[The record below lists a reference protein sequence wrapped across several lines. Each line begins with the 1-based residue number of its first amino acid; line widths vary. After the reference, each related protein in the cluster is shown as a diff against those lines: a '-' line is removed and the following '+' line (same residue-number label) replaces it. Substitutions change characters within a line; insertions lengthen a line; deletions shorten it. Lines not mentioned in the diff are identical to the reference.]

1 MRIRAIGL
9 ALFLATLLSA
19 APVLNS
25 GIAGAGGVVPG
36 QPQSQAQRSAREA
49 LIARAKSF
57 ELNTPY
63 VAPPGDPLEHEASG
77 FAKVMC
83 SAVFVT
89 GLDPDYAAQ
98 NIGGFTGPFEVRANF
113 GKPEVDRAN
122 KTVTVTVPSGVKRI
136 ARYVGSQG
144 CVTLPTGKDSLNFK
158 PVRVTSKLPD
168 ASSQPWPMGDVLPT
182 DALPPEINAVKLKEA
197 VDAAFQ
203 PAEGMTAAFV
213 VTWKGRIIAER
224 YREGITPTT
233 PLESWSMGKSLIATL
248 MGVLVKRGIYDLW
261 QPAPIPEW
269 QGKDDPRARIRI
281 ADIMRMSSGL
291 RIRATQDPDYDP
303 SFGYPDHIYFYTGA
317 IDTFKY
323 AATRPQQWPPN
334 TVGRYRNCDPSLIS
348 YLVRLAVE
356 KRGEEYL
363 SFPQRALFD
372 KTGIRTMVLETDPYG
387 NFLTQGYEFG
397 SGRDWAR
404 LGNLYLQDGVWMGER
419 ILPEGFAKFVSTLAP
434 AWEADKR
441 PVYGAFFWINGDGAF
456 PVPKE
461 AYYMAGAGGQT
472 TLIIP
477 SHDLVVVRMGHYRGS
492 REGTQSFRRA
502 LAILMEA
509 VPKRIS

>member
-1 MRIRAIGL
+1 MKIRALGLAMLGL
-9 ALFLATLLSA
+9 ALLA
-19 APVLNS
+19 APIPNTGTL
-25 GIAGAGGVVPG
+25 GVNHGV
-36 QPQSQAQRSAREA
+36 SALAQTQQRNPAREA

-77 FAKVMC
+77 YAKVMC
-83 SAVFVT
+83 SAVFIT
-89 GLDPDYAAQ
+89 GLDPEFAAK
-98 NIGGFTGPFEVRANF
+98 NIGGFTGRFEERAKF
-113 GKPEVDRAN
+113 GKPVIDRAK
-122 KTVTVTVPSGVKRI
+122 KTVTVTVPNGVKRI

-144 CVTLPTGKDSLNFK
+144 CVTLPTGKDLLSFK
-158 PVRVTSKLPD
+158 PITVTSKLPD
-168 ASSQPWPMGDVLPT
+168 ASTQPWPMGDVLPK
-182 DALPPEINAVKLKEA
+182 DPLPSEINAGKLKEA
-197 VDAAFQ
+197 IDAAFE

-224 YREGITPTT
+224 YREGIAPTT

-248 MGVLVKRGIYDLW
+248 MGILVKRGIYDLW

-281 ADIMRMSSGL
+281 ADLMRMSSGL

-303 SFGYPDHIYFYTGA
+303 SLGYPDHFYFYTGG
-317 IDTFKY
+317 INTFQY

-348 YLVRLAVE
+348 YLIQLAVE

-363 SFPQRALFD
+363 SFPHRALFD
-372 KTGIRTMVLETDPYG
+372 KIGVRTMVLETDPYG

-404 LGNLYLQDGVWMGER
+404 LGNLYLQDGVWRGER

-441 PVYGAFFWINGDGAF
+441 PVYGAFFWINGDGAY
-456 PVPKE
+456 PVPRD
-461 AYYMAGAGGQT
+461 AYYMAGAGGQFT
-472 TLIIP
+472 MIIP
-477 SHDLVVVRMGHYRGS
+477 SHDLVVVRLGHYRGS
-492 REGTQSFRRA
+492 REGTQAFSRA
-502 LAILMEA
+502 LAILTEA
-509 VPKRIS
+509 VPKK